1 MSHFAIC
8 SWSDG
13 RGALSLSLGEW
24 NRFQED
30 VFDSR
35 TVVYLAERLGE
46 ETPPPSFLHLNSESC
61 LEINWIW
68 QNEVENVPSRIVAPY
83 FMGNWIYKKCLHAP
97 TEPRVVRRCWWWWQA
112 SIEFLKCNLSNPF
125 LLSTSVARE
134 SERKFSREAQLN
146 KNRFVLAVAEKWR
159 GKKKKSSWVESD
171 RWVISCKSGNNSA
184 RV

>member
-1 MSHFAIC
+1 MAA
-8 SWSDG
+8 
-13 RGALSLSLGEW
+13 ALSLSLGEW

-97 TEPRVVRRCWWWWQA
+97 TEPRVVVAGQYRVLEMQ
-112 SIEFLKCNLSNPF
+112 SVKLIS
-125 LLSTSVARE
+125 LSTSVARE